1 MKKCSRLARAY
12 KKSNRIFAPHERTD
26 EDVYYQNYA
35 NRTRLTQFYGF
46 IQLAGFTREKNVNQM
61 IT

>member
-1 MKKCSRLARAY
+1 MARAY

-35 NRTRLTQFYGF
+35 NRTRFTQFYGF